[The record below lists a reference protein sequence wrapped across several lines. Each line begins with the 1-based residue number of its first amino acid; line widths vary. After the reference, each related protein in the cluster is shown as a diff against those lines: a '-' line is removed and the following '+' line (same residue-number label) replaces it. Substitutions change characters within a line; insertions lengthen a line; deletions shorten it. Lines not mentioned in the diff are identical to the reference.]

1 MKQLK
6 KLDWILA
13 GSALLLTLVGLLSM
27 YYSSK
32 SADSFIL
39 FKKQIV
45 FLIFG
50 FLLMVLLAAFFDLRA
65 LKQNPFLIFF
75 FYALCLLALGLLFVF
90 GTKVRGTTGW
100 FKIFGLSFQPIE
112 FTKLVLAILLAKYFT
127 VRHIEMYRLR
137 HLFVSGFYV
146 LLPSILVFFQPDLG
160 SIIILWLVWLGVIL
174 VAEVKLKH
182 LAGIFIFGLIL
193 VLVAWGFLL
202 KDYQKSRI
210 ISFINPKVS
219 LQGPGY
225 QINQSL
231 IAIGSG
237 GIFGKGI
244 GKGTQT
250 QYGFL
255 PEAQTDFIFAAL
267 AEETGLI
274 GVMFI
279 FGLYALIF
287 WRIFKIAANTSN
299 NFYSLV
305 AVALGTMFFSQVFI
319 NIGMNIHLLPIIGLP
334 LPFLSYGGSS
344 LVTTY
349 LALGILENIRTKG

>member
-1 MKQLK
+1 M
-6 KLDWILA
+6 
-13 GSALLLTLVGLLSM
+13 
-27 YYSSK
+27 
-32 SADSFIL
+32 

-50 FLLMVLLAAFFDLRA
+50 FFLMILLAVFLDLRA
-65 LKQNPFLIFF
+65 VKQNPFLIFF
-75 FYALCLLALGLLFVF
+75 FYTLCLLALGLLFVF
-90 GTKVRGTTGW
+90 GAKVRGTTGW

-112 FTKLVLAILLAKYFT
+112 FTKLVLAVLLAKYFT
-127 VRHIEMYRLR
+127 VRHIEMYQVR
-137 HLFVSGFYV
+137 HLFISGFYV

-160 SIIILWLVWLGVIL
+160 STIILWLVWLGVIL

-182 LAGIFIFGLIL
+182 LAGIFILGLIL
-193 VLVAWGFLL
+193 VLIAWGFLL
-202 KDYQKSRI
+202 KDYQKTRI

-225 QINQSL
+225 QINQSM

-237 GIFGKGI
+237 GIFGKGM

-255 PEAQTDFIFAAL
+255 PETQTDFIFAAL

-274 GVMFI
+274 GVIFI
-279 FGLYALIF
+279 LGLYALIF
-287 WRIFKIAANTSN
+287 WRIFKIAANASN

-305 AVALGTMFFSQVFI
+305 AVALGIMIFSQVFI
-319 NIGMNIHLLPIIGLP
+319 NIGANLHLLPIIGIT

-344 LVTTY
+344 LIAMY
-349 LALGILENIRTKG
+349 LTLGILENIRVKG